1 MRLAKVGWAVAI
13 SRTPMGRKNV
23 VKYLFIEALIQGR
36 EKLRKQIDRRLT
48 FRDLPP
54 LSFPSRSRDVRLQ

>member
-23 VKYLFIEALIQGR
+23 VKYLFIEALIQE
-36 EKLRKQIDRRLT
+36 EKI
-48 FRDLPP
+48 
-54 LSFPSRSRDVRLQ
+54 